1 MLFLH
6 RLYLFCVCDTPL
18 MCVSTTAACTKYHR
32 VNTTKSSAVC
42 FTGLD
47 KPLSVNSSS
56 PGHGSSLQGVLR
68 SSSSISGSWEEGT
81 VMKVSLLK
89 NAMKQNVN

>member
-1 MLFLH
+1 MRRRGDVFVLLPCEEPHSAVLMLFLH

-32 VNTTKSSAVC
+32 VNTTKSSAVY

-68 SSSSISGSWEEGT
+68 SSSSI
-81 VMKVSLLK
+81 
-89 NAMKQNVN
+89 